1 MWETISYHKN
11 KIFAILLILG
21 IFYGMYIPEEDFEDP
36 YTITV
41 DYDCREIV
49 RDPSDIPK
57 DIIEQCNILVQ
68 ELEKKHEPR
77 TNKHIT

>member
-11 KIFAILLILG
+11 KIFAILLIVG

-36 YTITV
+36 YTITI
-41 DYDCREIV
+41 DYDCKEII

-57 DIIEQCNILVQ
+57 DVVDQCKELIR
-68 ELEKKHEPR
+68 ELESKHEPR
-77 TNKHIT
+77 IHTTT